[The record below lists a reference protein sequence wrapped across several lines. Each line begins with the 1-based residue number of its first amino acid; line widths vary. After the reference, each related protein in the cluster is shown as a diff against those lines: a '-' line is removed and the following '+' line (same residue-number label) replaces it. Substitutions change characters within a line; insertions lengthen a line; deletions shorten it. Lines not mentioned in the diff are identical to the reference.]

1 MKDQKTSAKYSDYKK
16 HISFFLSVI
25 SQFFTPRSLDL
36 SSQSATYGI
45 LCMTLYRFSPTN
57 PAPTSPGYYI
67 GRD

>member
-36 SSQSATYGI
+36 SSQSANYGI
-45 LCMTLYRFSPTN
+45 LCMTFFIDLAPPT
-57 PAPTSPGYYI
+57 PPPPPLVIT
-67 GRD
+67 